1 MCFTKIPVLLQQLSL
16 KESLLFFGSSC
27 LKFELIYSCLA
38 FCKNLLFLII
48 EHHAEDEKYVELDYE
63 LLAVLANV
71 TEGAA
76 RSSFSNQARSWVR
89 RMASGGWWLFAQFIE
104 WSSYSAA
111 THTCDTQKMEGR
123 RRIWGEAHG
132 MVIES
137 CREGAPVWG
146 K

>member
-1 MCFTKIPVLLQQLSL
+1 MSFTKIPVVLQSLSL

-38 FCKNLLFLII
+38 FCRNLLFLII

-76 RSSFSNQARSWVR
+76 RSTVSQTKRGHGFVAWQAVVDGFSPNLSSDPA
-89 RMASGGWWLFAQFIE
+89 MALQPIL
-104 WSSYSAA
+104 A
-111 THTCDTQKMEGR
+111 TP
-123 RRIWGEAHG
+123 RRI
-132 MVIES
+132 
-137 CREGAPVWG
+137 
-146 K
+146 